1 MRPLAV
7 LPLVLLS
14 ATSVVAEQ
22 SFREYAEEILP
33 SCVIDCAANS
43 LNNVTE
49 CGSDPASSN
58 NKEDIDCI
66 CGELGDADR
75 SFVRELVENIS
86 GCMVDADCSED
97 DLDKINNLDAES
109 FQESVCESGGGD
121 SNGDSND
128 SMLSG
133 FTIRA
138 FFTDSYSDGAA
149 LLSAGSTFLFTAGA
163 AGFFA
168 IF

>member
-75 SFVRELVENIS
+75 SFVRELVRNIS

-109 FQESVCESGGGD
+109 FQERVCESGGGD
-121 SNGDSND
+121 SNGDS
-128 SMLSG
+128 MLFG

-138 FFTDSYSDGAA
+138 FFTDSIQTA
-149 LLSAGSTFLFTAGA
+149 LLSFLPARPFSSLLVPRA
-163 AGFFA
+163 FWVSSE
-168 IF
+168 